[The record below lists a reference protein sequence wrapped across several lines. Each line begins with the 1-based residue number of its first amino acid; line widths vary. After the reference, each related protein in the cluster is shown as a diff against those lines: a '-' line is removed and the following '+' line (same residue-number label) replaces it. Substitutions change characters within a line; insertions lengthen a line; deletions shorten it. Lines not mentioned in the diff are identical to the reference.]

1 MRSSIAIILCIIWT
15 FSLQSQSD
23 TLSSSLN
30 GQNGDSSSISD
41 SSSIPD
47 EQDPLDS
54 SKIEEISQ
62 APSEA
67 GEVAKEH
74 FDNIFEIL
82 SPSRILTILFVL
94 FITWLFMKGLIWL
107 IKRSAKR
114 FNRYRLLILRLIPI
128 FNVLIWS
135 VSIISLIVTIFDP
148 SPQQINGALAGSAL
162 AVGLA
167 SQDLLKN
174 IFGGLMIIFDRPFQM
189 GDRVKVKDTYGEV
202 VHIGLRNTQINT
214 LDDSI
219 VTVPNYV
226 VISEEVSNSNSGEL
240 DCMAVVNLWLPINI
254 DTERVRTIAYEAAIS
269 SKYLNFDK
277 DIAIY
282 FYDHFDDEPATNVKI
297 KAYVLDTRYEKNFEG
312 DVTEAAKIAFNESGI
327 YSFTSSEQ

>member
-1 MRSSIAIILCIIWT
+1 MLSIVLFLVP
-15 FSLQSQSD
+15 FSVFGQSD
-23 TLSSSLN
+23 SIQKQDKNILN
-30 GQNGDSSSISD
+30 TTIESITGTSTE
-41 SSSIPD
+41 D
-47 EQDPLDS
+47 ES
-54 SKIEEISQ
+54 VTEEGSNRMSEIND
-62 APSEA
+62 APTEA

-94 FITWLFMKGLIWL
+94 FITWLFMKGLNWL

-135 VSIISLIVTIFDP
+135 VSIFSLIITIFDP
-148 SPQQINGALAGSAL
+148 TSAQINGALAGSAL

-167 SQDLLKN
+167 AQDLLKN
-174 IFGGLMIIFDRPFQM
+174 VFGGLMIIFDRPFQI

-202 VHIGLRNTQINT
+202 INIGLRNTQINT
-214 LDDSI
+214 LDDSV

-226 VISEEVSNSNSGEL
+226 VISEEVSNSNSGAL

-254 DTERVRTIAYEAAIS
+254 DAEQVRNIAYEAAIS
-269 SKYLNFDK
+269 SKYLNFDRE
-277 DIAIY
+277 IAIY
-282 FYDHFDDEPATNVKI
+282 FYDHFDDKPATNVQI

-312 DVTEAAKIAFNESGI
+312 DVTEAAKIAFSAAGI
-327 YSFTSSEQ
+327 YNVKPSLQ